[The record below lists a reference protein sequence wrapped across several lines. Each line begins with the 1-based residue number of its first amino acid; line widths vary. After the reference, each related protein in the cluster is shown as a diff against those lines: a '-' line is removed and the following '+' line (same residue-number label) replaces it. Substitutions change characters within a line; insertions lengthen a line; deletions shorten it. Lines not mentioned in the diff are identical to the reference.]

1 MKNIVFLDRDGVIN
15 QDSPLYIKNPDEF
28 NFIEGSV
35 TAFENFKKSD
45 LEVIIITNQS
55 VINRKMVTQKNLD
68 AIFDKMKKGVI
79 EGGGEIKDIFFCP
92 HTPDEGCDCRKP
104 EPGLILNAGQKYEI
118 DLTSSVMVGD
128 SAKDIIAATKAMCGK
143 TVLVKTGNG
152 LKAMKELDGK
162 GIKPSF
168 IAENLLDASNWII
181 QTRNH
186 K

>member
-15 QDSPLYIKNPDEF
+15 QDSPLYIKSPDEF
-28 NFIEGSV
+28 HFIEGSV
-35 TAFENFKKSD
+35 KAFENLKSSG

-55 VINRKMVTQKNLD
+55 VINRGMVTQEVLD
-68 AIFDKMKKGVI
+68 SIFDKMRDGVRKGS
-79 EGGGEIKDIFFCP
+79 GDIKDIFFCK

-104 EPGLILNAGQKYEI
+104 KPGLINQAKEKYGI

-128 SAKDIIAATKAMCGK
+128 STKDILAGKAAGCSQ

-152 LKAMKELDGK
+152 LKAIKELNEK
-162 GIKPSF
+162 GVGPDY

-181 QTRNH
+181 KNRDE
-186 K
+186 